1 MSRDRAAWELVLE
14 AAEALSATGDGRFTR
29 AALLAE
35 VRRRDPNRRDESVG
49 PVIQGMTVNAP
60 GGPTSP
66 CGTPLR
72 RVAHGVYE
80 LVDPPSP
87 GVTPAADLAAAE
99 RGEPADVVLVG
110 CVRAKAAHPSP
121 ARSLYQS
128 PLFARRRQYAETRGR
143 VWYVLSAE
151 HGLVRPETILEP
163 YDLALAYQPEG
174 YRRAWAQW
182 VVAKLERLEGCLE
195 GRRIEIHAGN
205 AYAGPLLP
213 LLWAAGARAVH
224 LLAGLRPSEQLAW
237 YDRFPPAGS
246 ARRLINNR
254 PMWCAGAAHR
264 GERVSR

>member
-1 MSRDRAAWELVLE
+1 LVLE
-14 AAEALSATGDGRFTR
+14 AAAALSAAGGGRFTR

-35 VRRRDPNRRDESVG
+35 VRRRDPSRRDESVG
-49 PVIQGMTVNAP
+49 PVIQGITVNAP

-80 LVDPPSP
+80 LTEPPAP
-87 GVTPAADLAAAE
+87 GVPPAADLAAE
-99 RGEPADVVLVG
+99 GGEPADVVLVG
-110 CVRAKAAHPSP
+110 CVRAKAVRPGP
-121 ARSLYQS
+121 ARSLYLS
-128 PLFARRRQYAETRGR
+128 PLFARRRRYAEMRGR

-151 HGLVRPETILEP
+151 HGLVHPEAILEP

-195 GRRIEIHAGN
+195 GRRIEIHAGQ

-213 LLWAAGARAVH
+213 LLRAAGAHAVH
-224 LLAGLRPSEQLAW
+224 VLAGLRQSEQLVW
-237 YDRFPPAGS
+237 YDRLPPAGNG
-246 ARRLINNR
+246 RRMIADC
-254 PMWCAGAAHR
+254 PMRRVGAGHR
-264 GERVSR
+264 VAG